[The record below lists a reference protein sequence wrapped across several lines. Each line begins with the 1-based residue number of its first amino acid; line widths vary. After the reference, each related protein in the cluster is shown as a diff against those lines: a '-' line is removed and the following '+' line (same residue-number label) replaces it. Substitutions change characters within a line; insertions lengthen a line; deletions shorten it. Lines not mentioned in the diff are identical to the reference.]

1 MKKFDSISIFNYQP
15 NLMSAHLNG
24 LGKINVLC
32 GKNSSGKSTVIN
44 AISMLSNDSTSSS
57 ELLKDKPG
65 KLSIVTRRTNFS
77 ANDFDLSKVRP
88 VDTENYAQS
97 KKLDGSTDIKYFSK
111 EFVLEKLLEYIHKV
125 QAEDNSIG
133 AYDFKEFLEFL
144 NQGKLYKSGLP
155 GLGIEDPMFLVMP
168 SKLINELEDQIL
180 PNRTATKLIPTNRNL
195 PNTCQLMD
203 YKTCNS
209 TGERIMNYI
218 HYCKSQLIDSAE
230 YSNFLELKR
239 AFEDISEGLKF
250 EIVIKNDLKLEL
262 LFSNREGTWINAD
275 YSGLGLRDLLV
286 ILATIILVPSDIIL
300 IEEPERHL
308 HSSTQRR
315 LLMYLSNQNK
325 QFFIATHSNVFL
337 DLDYVDT
344 IFITEYING
353 QINVTN
359 ESSKARAL
367 MELGYSVADNIV
379 SDLVI
384 LTEGP
389 SDRAIIEHFLF
400 ELGALKSKIVKF
412 WPLGGDIMD
421 KHDLSVLKD
430 SYHVIALVDN
440 DPGSSVIR
448 TRFAVKCTEL
458 GIKCHRL
465 QRYSI
470 ENYITL
476 EALKRQFSTQ
486 IPSSLTSIDP
496 NIKLEDQIGSNV
508 KNTLNRVVKHMTFSD
523 VEETDLGE
531 FILEVNR
538 LLAQNPSTLKT

>member
-1 MKKFDSISIFNYQP
+1 MKRFDSISIFNYP
-15 NLMSAHLNG
+15 PIESVHLNE
-24 LGKINVLC
+24 LGRINVLC
-32 GKNSSGKSTVIN
+32 GKNSSGKSTVLN
-44 AISMLSNDSTSSS
+44 ALN
-57 ELLKDKPG
+57 E
-65 KLSIVTRRTNFS
+65 
-77 ANDFDLSKVRP
+77 LSKGKIP
-88 VDTENYAQS
+88 QNPNTPFAP
-97 KKLDGSTDIKYFSK
+97 TDSFAIKTNRTRLTIDDFNLGEIVKIDSAYYDEEPNSDNTIFSR
-111 EFVLEKLLEYIHKV
+111 EFISGKLLEYM
-125 QAEDNSIG
+125 EEENSEENSFEREEFIKS
-133 AYDFKEFLEFL
+133 FSEFLA
-144 NQGKLYKSGLP
+144 KTRLYKSIIP
-155 GLGIEDPMFLVMP
+155 GIEAEFAANLPTE
-168 SKLINELEDQIL
+168 LIQQLISQIL
-180 PNRTATKLIPTNRNL
+180 PSRKSIKLIPTTRQL
-195 PNTCQLMD
+195 LSKCQSRD
-203 YKTCNS
+203 YHNCS
-209 TGERIMNYI
+209 TEGEFIINYI
-218 HYCKSQLIDSAE
+218 HYCKNQLVETVE
-230 YSNFLELKR
+230 YLNFLKLQK
-239 AFEDISEGLKF
+239 AFIEISEGLKF
-250 EIVIKNDLKLEL
+250 EIIIKDNLEL
-262 LFSNREGTWINAD
+262 EVLFSNREGRWINAD
-275 YSGLGLRDLLV
+275 NSGLGLRDLL
-286 ILATIILVPSDIIL
+286 IILFQIILINRDIIL

-315 LLMYLSNQNK
+315 LLRYLSNQNK

-337 DLDYVDT
+337 DLDYVDS

-389 SDRAIIEHFLF
+389 SDKAIIEHFLF

-448 TRFAVKCTEL
+448 TRFNAKCTEL

-496 NIKLEDQIGSNV
+496 DIKLEDQIGLNV

-523 VEETDLGE
+523 IKDTDLGE

-538 LLAQNPSTLKT
+538 LLEQNPSALKA